1 MKREAQAGSLCA
13 DNRGMNSHTLDSL
26 AALTETVA
34 VIRHAR
40 GLKNPHD
47 LAEGS
52 QEWQLAADAFA
63 ADFLRALDA
72 EPSVGAWWRI

>member
-1 MKREAQAGSLCA
+1 MARA
-13 DNRGMNSHTLDSL
+13 DNRDMNSHTLDAL

-47 LAEGS
+47 LPEGS
-52 QEWQLAADAFA
+52 HERQLAADAFA
-63 ADFLRALDA
+63 DDFLRALDA
-72 EPSVGAWWRI
+72 EPSIGAWWPI